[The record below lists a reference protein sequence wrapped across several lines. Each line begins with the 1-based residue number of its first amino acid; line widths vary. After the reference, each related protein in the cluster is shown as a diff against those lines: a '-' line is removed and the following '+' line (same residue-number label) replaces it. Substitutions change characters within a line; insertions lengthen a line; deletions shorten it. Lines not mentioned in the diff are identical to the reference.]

1 MAALLRGA
9 VLRAPPQP
17 ARGSAPTVAAE
28 LWETFHFP
36 AAAAA
41 ASWASS
47 SAFTTSSCCCV
58 SVPSFSIGSCMGCIF
73 IAPTP
78 RRSGASPPP
87 LAPPPLPPARPPRS
101 LDSRGSAG
109 AWPGSRRS
117 SGGVPCPPGPTG
129 RPRCLLAS
137 SYRMPQLPRTSVT
150 WAPSFSLAPP
160 GPCPASPCETPLVPS
175 STHSPTQGI
184 SLPPFLGTFQR
195 AVDSLLI
202 RSGHAEGLKKPR
214 NRRAPTYHIPQ
225 QNKPSLPTIT
235 PATPFSRSL
244 TTQGRTPPPPT
255 PAWGHWR

>member
-117 SGGVPCPPGPTG
+117 SGGVPCPLARLAAHAASWPAPTACLNSRARPSPGP
-129 RPRCLLAS
+129 
-137 SYRMPQLPRTSVT
+137 
-150 WAPSFSLAPP
+150 
-160 GPCPASPCETPLVPS
+160 PASLLPLPALVL
-175 STHSPTQGI
+175 H
-184 SLPPFLGTFQR
+184 LPARPPWCL
-195 AVDSLLI
+195 
-202 RSGHAEGLKKPR
+202 P
-214 NRRAPTYHIPQ
+214 APTVLLRESVSHLFWEHSREQ
-225 QNKPSLPTIT
+225 LTPS
-235 PATPFSRSL
+235 
-244 TTQGRTPPPPT
+244 
-255 PAWGHWR
+255 